1 MKHDIISMHQG
12 VARNPLV
19 RLAKPIDFS
28 LLQGE
33 HLAVVGPNGA
43 GKSLLI
49 DTLLGKYPLK
59 EGSVS
64 YDFSP
69 SDTQTVYDNVKYI
82 TFRDSYGAA
91 DANYYY
97 QQRWNA
103 HDQEDAPTVGDLLG
117 ETDNVALKEELF
129 ALFNMESLL
138 DKKIILLSSG
148 ELRKFQLTKT
158 LLTSPRVL
166 LMDNPFIGLDA
177 SARELL
183 HDLLKR
189 VTCLSDLQI
198 VLVL

>member
-19 RLAKPIDFS
+19 RLAKPIEFS

-148 ELRKFQLTKT
+148 ELRKFQL
-158 LLTSPRVL
+158 
-166 LMDNPFIGLDA
+166 
-177 SARELL
+177 
-183 HDLLKR
+183 
-189 VTCLSDLQI
+189 
-198 VLVL
+198 